1 MTPAGPSLP
10 HLPVSYA
17 TASAEAVVAVAT
29 RHYDLHGPL
38 TCALLN
44 RGFNDTYSLN
54 TNVGESFVL
63 RLSGR
68 RARGPADVGAET
80 AFLAY
85 LDAANVPVAAAVPTY
100 DGKLFTSAKLPDGPR
115 AAVLFRYADGR
126 RPDLDA
132 PDDARAQGIT
142 LAQLH
147 QAADG
152 YPGREAGRYR
162 LDLDHLL
169 HRQVAA
175 VLALDLDAPQA
186 RRELLVLVER
196 LADAVAQLDGNLA
209 RTRCHGDCHGLNA
222 RIATTGPRAGQAVFF
237 DFDDGGY
244 GYLAYDLAVHL
255 WGQVSFGR
263 RRHAMWHAF
272 RAGYQS
278 VRAVT
283 PADEAAI
290 PLFVAIRH
298 VWLMGEYAGRT
309 AEWGREMLSAAWLER
324 EVKFLLAWE
333 RDHLS
338 PGLL

>member
-1 MTPAGPSLP
+1 MTLAGASFP

-17 TASAEAVVAVAT
+17 TASAEAVIAFVAE
-29 RHYDLHGPL
+29 HYGLHGAL

-44 RGFNDTYSLN
+44 RGFNDVYLVD
-54 TNVGESFVL
+54 TNAREQFVL
-63 RLSGR
+63 RLAGR
-68 RARGPADVGAET
+68 RARGPADVEAET

-85 LDAANVPVAAAVPTY
+85 LEA
-100 DGKLFTSAKLPDGPR
+100 
-115 AAVLFRYADGR
+115 ADGR
-126 RPDLDA
+126 PPDLDD
-132 PDDARAQGIT
+132 PNDARIQGIT

-152 YPGREAGRYR
+152 YPGWEAGRHR
-162 LDLDHLL
+162 LNLDHLL

-175 VLALDLDAPQA
+175 VLALGLNTPKALRDLLAVA
-186 RRELLVLVER
+186 AR
-196 LADAVAQLDGNLA
+196 LAEAVARLDHGLT

-222 RIATTGPRAGQAVFF
+222 RIATTGPRAGRAVFF

-263 RRHAMWHAF
+263 QRHAMWHAF

-290 PLFVAIRH
+290 PVFVAIRH
-298 VWLMGEYAGRT
+298 IWLMGEYAGRT
-309 AEWGREMLSAAWLER
+309 AEWGREMLSATWLER
-324 EVKFLLAWE
+324 EVKPLLAWE
-333 RDHLS
+333 RDNLL
-338 PGLL
+338 PGLP